1 MRAWVI
7 GAAALLALACSKKQ
21 AAPEPPAR
29 TADQADQ
36 DESEESRMGPKIE
49 SEEVSY
55 QAGDTTLKGYI
66 AWDASKEGPR
76 PGVIVVHEW
85 WGHTDY
91 VRKRANML
99 AELGY
104 TALALDM
111 YGDGR
116 VADHPED
123 AMKFMQETISNV
135 DVAKERFAAAY
146 ELLKEHETTNPN
158 DIAAIGYCFG
168 GATVMQMAYAG
179 LDVDAVASFHGSLP
193 TPAQDAPPDI
203 KARILVAHGN
213 ADPFVPAE
221 KVSAFRQALEAAGAD
236 WTMIEFG
243 GVKHSFTNPSAGDYG
258 IEALAY
264 DEQADKQSWQML
276 IWLLQDTFR

>member
-1 MRAWVI
+1 MTKTRLLAFCLALY
-7 GAAALLALACSKKQ
+7 GLLALHSAL
-21 AAPEPPAR
+21 AEVR
-29 TADQADQ
+29 TQNIDC
-36 DESEESRMGPKIE
+36 EH
-49 SEEVSY
+49 
-55 QAGDTTLKGYI
+55 AGAKLQGFL
-66 AWDASKEGPR
+66 AWDDRSEAKR
-76 PGVIVVHEW
+76 PGVLVIHEW
-85 WGHTDY
+85 WGLNDY
-91 VRKRANML
+91 ARQRALQL
-99 AELGY
+99 AEQGY
-104 TALALDM
+104 VAFALDM

-116 VADHPED
+116 VTTHPD
-123 AMKFMQETISNV
+123 QAGTWMKEIQQNLAQWVQRAGAGLEVLRKQPLV
-135 DVAKERFAAAY
+135 DTQK
-146 ELLKEHETTNPN
+146 L
-158 DIAAIGYCFG
+158 AAIGYCFC

-221 KVSAFRQALEAAGAD
+221 KVNAFRQALEAAGAD

-276 IWLLQDTFR
+276 NWLLQDTFR